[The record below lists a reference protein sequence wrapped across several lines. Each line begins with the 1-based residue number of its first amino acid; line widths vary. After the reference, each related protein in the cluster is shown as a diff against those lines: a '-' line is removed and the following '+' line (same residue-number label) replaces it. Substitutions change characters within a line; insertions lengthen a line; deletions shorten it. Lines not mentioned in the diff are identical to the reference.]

1 MLDKVCQ
8 CQSVWISV
16 DLHAKLLIIG
26 AVFAFEYFHFDRS
39 CVRIAMEY
47 IGALGAHVVKFC
59 PQAEGAGKCAGRVV
73 SNWSKLV
80 LLLQNTF
87 NARHKR
93 NTEVQVIRTNTEHI

>member
-26 AVFAFEYFHFDRS
+26 AVFAFVYFHFHRS

-47 IGALGAHVVKFC
+47 IGAHVVKFC
-59 PQAEGAGKCAGRVV
+59 PQAERAGKCAERVV
-73 SNWSKLV
+73 SNWSK
-80 LLLQNTF
+80 LQNTF

-93 NTEVQVIRTNTEHI
+93 NTEVQVTRTNTEHI